1 MQEIACK
8 YILLF
13 IFLLILQTE
22 YHQPLK
28 IENMYKKMPFLLL
41 ALAFISCK
49 NGDSDTNEKEKI
61 KSAHWLLG
69 TWENKSAEGV
79 LSETWT
85 KTNDST
91 FQGQSYFIKEKDT
104 IHFETI
110 ILQQNG
116 ENLTYNAT
124 VKGQNEDK
132 PVSFSLTETSE
143 NQLVFENK
151 KHDYPQ
157 KISYQKDTKNNLVT
171 IISGI
176 TDGKTTTE
184 KYTLAKSK

>member
-1 MQEIACK
+1 
-8 YILLF
+8 
-13 IFLLILQTE
+13 
-22 YHQPLK
+22 
-28 IENMYKKMPFLLL
+28 MPFLLL

-61 KSAHWLLG
+61 KAAHWILG
-69 TWENKSAEGV
+69 TWENKSADGV